1 LTLKPPKASFFRPF
15 QRFPYS
21 VWKHR
26 MNPPRHASSKH
37 KPEEKKDAE
46 DVFVE
51 KILEAMK
58 WAKANTQVL
67 VFAGVVA
74 VALIAGGTYYRNWK
88 SAQTERA
95 VAQLEQVQQSVA
107 FGEREVAKAS
117 LNQFIDAFAGT
128 PYELEARLL
137 LGQVL
142 LEEGNP
148 EEAIDA
154 LASAVREMKSEPI
167 GIQAA
172 FLIAAAYEEAGRID
186 EAERMFLRISN
197 TAELTF
203 QIREAVGGAARIRAD
218 QGNFSGAAELYAEV
232 LDGMEDSDPEKSYW
246 EMRLAEASAR
256 G

>member
-1 LTLKPPKASFFRPF
+1 
-15 QRFPYS
+15 
-21 VWKHR
+21 
-26 MNPPRHASSKH
+26 MNPPRQASSKH
-37 KPEEKKDAE
+37 RPEEKKEAE

-51 KILEAMK
+51 KIVQGTK

-67 VFAGVVA
+67 VFAAVVA
-74 VALIAGGTYYRNWK
+74 VALFAGGSYYRNWK
-88 SAQTERA
+88 AAQTERA

-117 LNQFIDAFAGT
+117 LNQFIEAFAGT

-142 LEEGNP
+142 LEESNP
-148 EEAIDA
+148 EEAIEA
-154 LASAVREMKSEPI
+154 LATAVREMNSEPI

-172 FLIAAAYEEAGRID
+172 FLMAAAYEQAGRMD

-203 QIREAVGGAARIRAD
+203 QVREAVGGAARIRAG

-232 LDGMEDSDPEKSYW
+232 LDGMENDDPERNYW

>member
-1 LTLKPPKASFFRPF
+1 
-15 QRFPYS
+15 
-21 VWKHR
+21 
-26 MNPPRHASSKH
+26 MNPPRHASSRH
-37 KPEEKKDAE
+37 KPEEKKEAE

-51 KILEAMK
+51 KILETSN
-58 WAKANTQVL
+58 WAQKNSPI
-67 VFAGVVA
+67 VVIAA
-74 VALIAGGTYYRNWK
+74 VAMVILIAGSMYYRNWQ
-88 SAQTERA
+88 ATQTERA

-107 FGEREVAKAS
+107 FGERAVAKTS
-117 LNQFIDAFAGT
+117 LYQFIDAFSGT

-142 LEEGNP
+142 LEESNP

-154 LASAVREMKSEPI
+154 LAPAAREMNSEPI

-172 FLIAAAYEEAGRID
+172 FLMAAAYEEAGRSD
-186 EAERMFLRISN
+186 EAVTMFLRISN

-203 QIREAVGGAARIRAD
+203 QIREALGGAARIRSNLGD
-218 QGNFSGAAELYAEV
+218 FSGAAELFEEV
-232 LDGMEDSDPEKSYW
+232 LEAMETSDPDRNYW

>member
-1 LTLKPPKASFFRPF
+1 
-15 QRFPYS
+15 
-21 VWKHR
+21 

-37 KPEEKKDAE
+37 KPGEKREAE

-51 KILEAMK
+51 KIMDATK

-67 VFAGVVA
+67 VFAAVVA
-74 VALIAGGTYYRNWK
+74 VALIAGGNYYFNWK
-88 SAQTERA
+88 ATQTERA

-107 FGEREVAKAS
+107 FGERDAAKAS
-117 LNQFIDAFAGT
+117 LNQFIEAFAGT

-137 LGQVL
+137 LGQTL
-142 LEEGNP
+142 LEESNP

-154 LASAVREMKSEPI
+154 LAPAVREMNSEPI

-172 FLIAAAYEEAGRID
+172 FLMAAAYEEADRFD

-203 QIREAVGGAARIRAD
+203 QIREAVSGAARIRAG
-218 QGNFSGAAELYAEV
+218 QGNFSGAVELYEEV
-232 LDGMEDSDPEKSYW
+232 LEEMGDDDPERNYW
-246 EMRLAEASAR
+246 EMRLAEAAAR